1 MGCGEQQERGCVT
14 PAIHGPLTQQCWPLE
29 GVLKRN
35 TLLGGQHH
43 FLMGLKLL
51 LAWGLRPKAWVL
63 WEPL

>member
-1 MGCGEQQERGCVT
+1 MGCGEQREWGCIT
-14 PAIHGPLTQQCWPLE
+14 SAIHGPLTQQRWPLE

-35 TLLGGQHH
+35 ILLGGQHH
-43 FLMGLKLL
+43 FLMGLQLL

>member
-1 MGCGEQQERGCVT
+1 MWGAAGTGMHHASHPRT
-14 PAIHGPLTQQCWPLE
+14 PYPAMLALE

-51 LAWGLRPKAWVL
+51 LTWGLRPKAWVL